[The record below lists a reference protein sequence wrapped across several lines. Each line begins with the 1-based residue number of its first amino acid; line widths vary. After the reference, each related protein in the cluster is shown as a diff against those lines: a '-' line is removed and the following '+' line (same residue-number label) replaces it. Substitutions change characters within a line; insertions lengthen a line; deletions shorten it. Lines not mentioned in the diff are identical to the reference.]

1 MLVCLFVTGLRLLLN
16 NGVKDD
22 SITQWDSRHL
32 NRTSPFRLIDNF
44 SVRHMMHMCIPSK
57 VIPSVYQSNRSHL
70 LSKPENS
77 DAPVCQVQSSI
88 HSAGQ
93 PSRYQTRANHIHIQ
107 CNTGNWM
114 RPKTEAVTTC
124 TLLQMSTMTWKKK
137 LALLNEENLDVLRQK
152 FLLLPPSST
161 AYCPEKYWYKTCHQ
175 LCVEACYSV
184 GSLTWHGDHMR
195 RTDTMYSFLCT
206 DNIVYYSQVNE

>member
-1 MLVCLFVTGLRLLLN
+1 MR
-16 NGVKDD
+16 
-22 SITQWDSRHL
+22 
-32 NRTSPFRLIDNF
+32 
-44 SVRHMMHMCIPSK
+44 HMCIASK
-57 VIPSVYQSNRSHL
+57 VIPSVYHHWLPNTHIYTYRGWVSQKTVMRQYARPSPVFTLQVNQADTKPGLTIFTSNATPPIER
-70 LSKPENS
+70 
-77 DAPVCQVQSSI
+77 
-88 HSAGQ
+88 GQ
-93 PSRYQTRANHIHIQ
+93 
-107 CNTGNWM
+107 
-114 RPKTEAVTTC
+114 KTEAVTTC

-137 LALLNEENLDVLRQK
+137 KKSLLNEENLDVLRQK

-206 DNIVYYSQVNE
+206 DNIVYYTQVNE